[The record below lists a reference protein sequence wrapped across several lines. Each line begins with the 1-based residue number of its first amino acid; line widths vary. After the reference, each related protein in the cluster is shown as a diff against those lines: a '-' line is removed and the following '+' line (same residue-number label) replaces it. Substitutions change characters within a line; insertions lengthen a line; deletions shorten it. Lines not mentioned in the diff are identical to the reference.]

1 VSRKTTASYPPVSP
15 VEPEEQP
22 LREQPRSLMR
32 RAEYAAVI
40 TGVVFVMAMAAAG
53 IWFGLEEV
61 WHRMLTLNPAV
72 LGGLLALSL
81 VNYMLRAWRWYI
93 YGQHLDIQVSRR
105 RTALYYFAG
114 FAMTTT
120 PGKLGE
126 ALRLWF
132 LERCHGYR
140 YDRTAPLLIGDRMG
154 DAVAVVVLCLTGIS
168 AFGAAYS
175 AGTLIA
181 TGVLVL
187 VLLLLLRPHLPLR
200 GVLLVYGLVGRW
212 PRLFGA
218 ARGVV
223 RKTSRL
229 LDPKVFALT
238 SLMGVIGWLCEA
250 FALYWLLTDLGAD
263 ITLQQSIF
271 VFAFAML
278 VGAVSMLPG
287 GLGGT
292 EATMFALLS
301 LLNVPADTALAATM
315 IIRLTTLWFAV
326 GLGFIALP
334 AAFRLARQPASE
346 RLAAEGIR

>member
-1 VSRKTTASYPPVSP
+1 M
-15 VEPEEQP
+15 
-22 LREQPRSLMR
+22 MR
-32 RAEYAAVI
+32 RAEYSAVI
-40 TGVVFVMAMAAAG
+40 MAVVFVMAMAAAG

-61 WHRMLTLNPAV
+61 WHRMLTLSPVA
-72 LGGLLALSL
+72 LAGLLGLSL
-81 VNYMLRAWRWYI
+81 VNYMLRAWRWYL
-93 YGQHLDIQVSRR
+93 YSQHLNIHISRR
-105 RTALYYFAG
+105 RTGLYYFAG

-140 YDRTAPLLIGDRMG
+140 YERTAPLLIGDRMG
-154 DAVAVVVLCLTGIS
+154 DAVAITLLCLAGIS
-168 AFGAAYS
+168 AFGAAYVT
-175 AGTLIA
+175 GTLVA
-181 TGVLVL
+181 AAALVGA
-187 VLLLLLRPHLPLR
+187 LLMLLRPHVPLR
-200 GVLLVYGLVGRW
+200 VVLVIYGMVGRW

-229 LDPKVFALT
+229 LDPRIFVLT
-238 SLMGVIGWLCEA
+238 SAMGVIGWLCEA
-250 FALYWLLTDLGAD
+250 LALHWLLIDLGAD

-271 VFAFAML
+271 VFAFGML

-292 EATMFALLS
+292 EATMFALLT

-334 AAFRLARQPASE
+334 LAFRLARQPVSE

>member
-1 VSRKTTASYPPVSP
+1 
-15 VEPEEQP
+15 
-22 LREQPRSLMR
+22 
-32 RAEYAAVI
+32 
-40 TGVVFVMAMAAAG
+40 MAAAG
-53 IWFGLEEV
+53 IWFGLEGV
-61 WHRMLTLNPAV
+61 WHRMLTLAPVV
-72 LGGLLALSL
+72 LCGLLGLSL
-81 VNYMLRAWRWYI
+81 VNYALRAWRWYI
-93 YGQHLDIQVSRR
+93 YSHHLNIQVSRR

-140 YDRTAPLLIGDRMG
+140 YERTAPLLIGDRMS
-154 DAVAVVVLCLTGIS
+154 DAVAITLLCLAGIS

-181 TGVLVL
+181 AGVLAAA
-187 VLLLLLRPHLPLR
+187 LLLLLRPHLPLR
-200 GVLLVYGLVGRW
+200 AVLLAYGLVGRW

-229 LDPKVFALT
+229 LDPRIFVLT
-238 SLMGVIGWLCEA
+238 SAMGVIGWLCEC
-250 FALYWLLTDLGAD
+250 FALHWLLIDLGAD

-292 EATMFALLS
+292 EATMFALLT

>member
-1 VSRKTTASYPPVSP
+1 M
-15 VEPEEQP
+15 
-22 LREQPRSLMR
+22 MR
-32 RAEYAAVI
+32 RAEYGAVI
-40 TGVVFVMAMAAAG
+40 TAVVFVMAMAAAG

-61 WHRMLTLNPAV
+61 WHRMLTLNPVV
-72 LGGLLALSL
+72 LAGLLGLSL
-81 VNYMLRAWRWYI
+81 VNYMLRAWRWYV
-93 YGQHLDIQVSRR
+93 YSQHLNIQVSRR
-105 RTALYYFAG
+105 RTGLYYFAG

-140 YDRTAPLLIGDRMG
+140 YERTAPLLIGDRMG
-154 DAVAVVVLCLTGIS
+154 DAVAITLLCLAGIS
-168 AFGAAYS
+168 AFGAVYVT
-175 AGTLIA
+175 GTLVA
-181 TGVLVL
+181 AAA
-187 VLLLLLRPHLPLR
+187 LLGALLMLLRPHVPLR
-200 GVLLVYGLVGRW
+200 IVLLVYGMVGRW

-229 LDPKVFALT
+229 LDPRIFVLT
-238 SLMGVIGWLCEA
+238 SAMGVIGWMCEA
-250 FALYWLLTDLGAD
+250 FALHWLLIDLGAD

-292 EATMFALLS
+292 EATMFALLT

>member
-1 VSRKTTASYPPVSP
+1 M
-15 VEPEEQP
+15 
-22 LREQPRSLMR
+22 MR
-32 RAEYAAVI
+32 RAEYSAVI
-40 TGVVFVMAMAAAG
+40 MAVVFVMAMAAAG

-61 WHRMLTLNPAV
+61 WHRMLTLSPVA
-72 LGGLLALSL
+72 LAGLLGLSL
-81 VNYMLRAWRWYI
+81 VNYMLRAWRWYL
-93 YGQHLDIQVSRR
+93 YSQHLNIHISRR
-105 RTALYYFAG
+105 RTGLYYFAG

-140 YDRTAPLLIGDRMG
+140 YERTAPLLIGDRMG
-154 DAVAVVVLCLTGIS
+154 DAVAITLLCLAGIS
-168 AFGAAYS
+168 AFGAAYVT
-175 AGTLIA
+175 GTLVA
-181 TGVLVL
+181 AAALVGA
-187 VLLLLLRPHLPLR
+187 LLMLLRPHVPLR
-200 GVLLVYGLVGRW
+200 VVLVIYGMVGRW

-229 LDPKVFALT
+229 LDPRIFVLT
-238 SLMGVIGWLCEA
+238 SVMGVIGWLCEA
-250 FALYWLLTDLGAD
+250 LALHWLLIDLGAD

-271 VFAFAML
+271 VFAFGML

-292 EATMFALLS
+292 EATMFALLT

-334 AAFRLARQPASE
+334 LAFRLARQPVSE

>member
-1 VSRKTTASYPPVSP
+1 M
-15 VEPEEQP
+15 
-22 LREQPRSLMR
+22 MR
-32 RAEYAAVI
+32 RAEYSAVI
-40 TGVVFVMAMAAAG
+40 MAVVFVMAMAAAG

-61 WHRMLTLNPAV
+61 WHRMLTLSPVA
-72 LGGLLALSL
+72 LAGLLGLSL
-81 VNYMLRAWRWYI
+81 VNYMLRAWRWYL
-93 YGQHLDIQVSRR
+93 YSQHLNIHISRR
-105 RTALYYFAG
+105 RTGLYYFAG

-140 YDRTAPLLIGDRMG
+140 YERTAPLLIGDRMG
-154 DAVAVVVLCLTGIS
+154 DAVAITLLCLAGIS
-168 AFGAAYS
+168 AFGAAYVT
-175 AGTLIA
+175 GTLVA
-181 TGVLVL
+181 AAALVGA
-187 VLLLLLRPHLPLR
+187 LLMLLRPHVPLR
-200 GVLLVYGLVGRW
+200 IVLVIYGLVGRW

-229 LDPKVFALT
+229 LDPRIFVLT
-238 SLMGVIGWLCEA
+238 SAMGVIGWLCEA
-250 FALYWLLTDLGAD
+250 LALHWLLIDLGAD

-271 VFAFAML
+271 VFAFGML
-278 VGAVSMLPG
+278 IGAVSMLPG

-292 EATMFALLS
+292 EATMFALLT

-334 AAFRLARQPASE
+334 LAFRLARQPVSE

>member
-1 VSRKTTASYPPVSP
+1 
-15 VEPEEQP
+15 
-22 LREQPRSLMR
+22 MR

-315 IIRLTTLWFAV
+315 IIRLTT
-326 GLGFIALP
+326 
-334 AAFRLARQPASE
+334 
-346 RLAAEGIR
+346 

>member
-1 VSRKTTASYPPVSP
+1 M
-15 VEPEEQP
+15 
-22 LREQPRSLMR
+22 MR
-32 RAEYAAVI
+32 RAEYSAVI
-40 TGVVFVMAMAAAG
+40 MAVVFVMAMAAAG

-61 WHRMLTLNPAV
+61 WHRMLTLSPVA
-72 LGGLLALSL
+72 LAGLLGLSL
-81 VNYMLRAWRWYI
+81 VNYMLRAWRWYL
-93 YGQHLDIQVSRR
+93 YSQHLNIHISRR
-105 RTALYYFAG
+105 RTGLYYFAG

-140 YDRTAPLLIGDRMG
+140 YERTAPLLIGDRMG
-154 DAVAVVVLCLTGIS
+154 DAVAITLLCLAGIS
-168 AFGAAYS
+168 AFGAAYVT
-175 AGTLIA
+175 GTLVA
-181 TGVLVL
+181 AAALVGA
-187 VLLLLLRPHLPLR
+187 LLMLLRPHVPLR
-200 GVLLVYGLVGRW
+200 VVLVIYGMVGRW

-229 LDPKVFALT
+229 LDPRIFVLT
-238 SLMGVIGWLCEA
+238 SVMGVIGWLCEA
-250 FALYWLLTDLGAD
+250 LALHWLLIDLGAD

-271 VFAFAML
+271 VFAFGML

-292 EATMFALLS
+292 EATMFALLT

-334 AAFRLARQPASE
+334 LAFRLARQPVPE

>member
-1 VSRKTTASYPPVSP
+1 M
-15 VEPEEQP
+15 
-22 LREQPRSLMR
+22 MR
-32 RAEYAAVI
+32 RAEYSAVI
-40 TGVVFVMAMAAAG
+40 MAVVFVMAMAAAG

-61 WHRMLTLNPAV
+61 WHRMLTLSPVA
-72 LGGLLALSL
+72 LAGLLGLSL
-81 VNYMLRAWRWYI
+81 VNYMLRAWRWYL
-93 YGQHLDIQVSRR
+93 YSQHLNIHISRR
-105 RTALYYFAG
+105 RTGLYYFAG

-140 YDRTAPLLIGDRMG
+140 YERTAPLLIGDRMG
-154 DAVAVVVLCLTGIS
+154 DAVAITLLCLAGIS
-168 AFGAAYS
+168 AFGAAYVT
-175 AGTLIA
+175 GTLVA
-181 TGVLVL
+181 TAALVGA
-187 VLLLLLRPHLPLR
+187 LLMLLRPHVPLR
-200 GVLLVYGLVGRW
+200 VVLVIYGMVGRW

-229 LDPKVFALT
+229 LDPRIFVLT
-238 SLMGVIGWLCEA
+238 SVMGVIGWLCEA
-250 FALYWLLTDLGAD
+250 LALHWLLIDLGAD

-271 VFAFAML
+271 VFAFGML

-292 EATMFALLS
+292 EATMFALLT

>member
-1 VSRKTTASYPPVSP
+1 VSNQPTISG
-15 VEPEEQP
+15 EPEAQA
-22 LREQPRSLMR
+22 LQEQPRSLMR
-32 RAEYAAVI
+32 RAEYGAVI
-40 TGVVFVMAMAAAG
+40 TAALFVMAMASAG
-53 IWFGLEEV
+53 IWFGLGEV
-61 WHRMLTLNPAV
+61 WHRMLTLNPMA
-72 LGGLLALSL
+72 LAGLLGLSL
-81 VNYMLRAWRWYI
+81 VNYLMRAWRWYV
-93 YGQHLDIQVSRR
+93 YSQHLNIQVSRR
-105 RTALYYFAG
+105 RTGLYYFAG

-120 PGKLGE
+120 PGKVGE

-140 YDRTAPLLIGDRMG
+140 YERTAPLLLGDRMG
-154 DAVAVVVLCLTGIS
+154 DAVAIVLLCLAGIS
-168 AFGAAYS
+168 AFGAAYVT
-175 AGTLIA
+175 GTLVA
-181 TGVLVL
+181 AGVLL
-187 VLLLLLRPHLPLR
+187 VALLMLLRPHVPLR
-200 GVLLVYGLVGRW
+200 VVLLVYGMVGRW

-229 LDPKVFALT
+229 LDPRIFVLT
-238 SLMGVIGWLCEA
+238 SAMGVVGWLCEC
-250 FALYWLLTDLGAD
+250 FALHWLLIDLGAD

-292 EATMFALLS
+292 EATMFALLT

>member
-1 VSRKTTASYPPVSP
+1 M
-15 VEPEEQP
+15 
-22 LREQPRSLMR
+22 MR
-32 RAEYAAVI
+32 RAEYGAVI
-40 TGVVFVMAMAAAG
+40 TAVVFVMAMAAAG

-61 WHRMLTLNPAV
+61 WHRMLTLSPVA
-72 LGGLLALSL
+72 LAGLLGLSL
-81 VNYMLRAWRWYI
+81 VNYMLRASRWYV
-93 YGQHLDIQVSRR
+93 YSQHLNIQVSRR
-105 RTALYYFAG
+105 RTGLYYFAG

-140 YDRTAPLLIGDRMG
+140 YERTAPLLIGDRMG
-154 DAVAVVVLCLTGIS
+154 DAIAITLLCLAGIS
-168 AFGAAYS
+168 AFGAVYVT
-175 AGTLIA
+175 GTLVA
-181 TGVLVL
+181 TAA
-187 VLLLLLRPHLPLR
+187 LLGALLMLLRPHVPLR
-200 GVLLVYGLVGRW
+200 IVLLIYGMVGRW

-229 LDPKVFALT
+229 LDPRIFVLT
-238 SLMGVIGWLCEA
+238 SAMGVIGWLCEA
-250 FALYWLLTDLGAD
+250 FALHWLLIDLGAD

-292 EATMFALLS
+292 EATMFALLT

-334 AAFRLARQPASE
+334 AALRLARQPVSE